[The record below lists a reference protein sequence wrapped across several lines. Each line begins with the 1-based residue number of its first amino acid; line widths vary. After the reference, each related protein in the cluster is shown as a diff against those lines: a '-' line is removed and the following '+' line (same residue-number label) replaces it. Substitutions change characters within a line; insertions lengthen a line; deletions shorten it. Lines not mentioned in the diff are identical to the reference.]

1 MMSWIKPLVFILLFL
16 AIEKR
21 ENDGNYNSDFKTL
34 LNFNLVIYCGSV
46 ILVLCKQ
53 NEFFK
58 LRLFLYLF
66 IPCELLTQT
75 FYLVRKWNISQTT
88 FLSRASASLDEA
100 SYPLTY

>member
-1 MMSWIKPLVFILLFL
+1 MMSWIKPSVFILLFL
-16 AIEKR
+16 AVEKR

-34 LNFNLVIYCGSV
+34 LNFNVVIYCGSV

-58 LRLFLYLF
+58 LRFFLYIF
-66 IPCELLTQT
+66 IPYELLTQT
-75 FYLVRKWNISQTT
+75 FYPVCKWNISQIT
-88 FLSRASASLDEA
+88 FLSRASTSLIEA